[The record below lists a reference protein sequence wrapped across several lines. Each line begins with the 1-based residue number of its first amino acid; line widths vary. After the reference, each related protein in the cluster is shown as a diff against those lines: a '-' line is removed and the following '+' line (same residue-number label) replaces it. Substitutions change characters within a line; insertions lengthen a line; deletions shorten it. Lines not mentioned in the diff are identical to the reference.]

1 MGTVCLP
8 LYTYIKDMLMQQST
22 SYSVWIFVL
31 CLYLPEIPLQVPLK
45 VRWKGCFHSDIAT
58 EVQ

>member
-1 MGTVCLP
+1 
-8 LYTYIKDMLMQQST
+8 MQRST

-45 VRWKGCFHSDIAT
+45 LRWKGCFHSDIAT